1 MSGSYKKTIVLGLD
15 YSEFSGGISECNR
28 KMGLLDAEMKLA
40 QEQAKAYGG
49 ETDQLKIK
57 QEGLAQKIELQKKIV
72 EQQAAAYDKAMSSQK
87 KNEKQIDSMDKAL
100 LQSRT
105 TLQKLENE
113 YKDNNKQLEEFTRKS
128 RESTEN
134 QRSFGDTIRDVAD
147 TIGISANPVIEKF
160 AEKFDDIDENVGKSV
175 LTIGTLITTL
185 AGLTMKTAEQ
195 AKEISNVSQTMGMTT
210 DQYQVWDF
218 ILKSVGSDAESAS
231 GDLAALAE
239 KAKDAA
245 EGGNDSAKTFRMLG
259 ISLKDS
265 HGHLKSQND
274 LFLELIN
281 SLKNMEDTTTR
292 NAIASDLLSTTGEK
306 IIPILNMTKE
316 EFDSLKNSAYET
328 GYVMSGDTLQ
338 GFSKLNRA
346 MAEFDGVT
354 QGLSNSFAVTLLPM
368 LTALFNA
375 VTAIPTPVLQMI
387 ITITGIVATMVA
399 VMGAVNSTVGAFDK
413 FTSMLA
419 GVDTKTL
426 KTTAIILGVVAALI
440 ALSAI
445 IAVIMGKSDDLNR
458 TMESVGNSVG
468 NINKGVQNA
477 QKVRYNAR
485 GTPFFEGGETWVG
498 EDGPE
503 LVQLPT
509 GSRII
514 PNRQSRNPS
523 GDTYNITVNAKA
535 DDIDSI
541 QKLINLAKKERL
553 AMRMGMVRI

>member
-1 MSGSYKKTIVLGLD
+1 MSGSYKKTITLGLD

-160 AEKFDDIDENVGKSV
+160 AEKFDDIDENVGKAV

-399 VMGAVNSTVGAFDK
+399 VMGAVNSTVEAFDK

-535 DDIDSI
+535 DEIDSI

>member
-113 YKDNNKQLEEFTRKS
+113 YKNNNEQLEEFTRKS
-128 RESTEN
+128 KKSTEE

-147 TIGISANPVIEKF
+147 TIGISASPVVEKF
-160 AEKFDDIDENVGKSV
+160 AEKFDDIDEKVGKAV

-185 AGLTMKTAEQ
+185 TGLTMKTAEQ

-328 GYVMSGDTLQ
+328 GYVMSGNTLQ

-426 KTTAIILGVVAALI
+426 KTTGIILGVVAALI

-458 TMESVGNSVG
+458 TMESVGSSVG

-541 QKLINLAKKERL
+541 QKLINLAKRERL
-553 AMRMGMVRI
+553 AMRMGMVRV

>member
-128 RESTEN
+128 RESTEE
-134 QRSFGDTIRDVAD
+134 QRSFGDAIRDVAG
-147 TIGISANPVIEKF
+147 TLGAETSPAVEML
-160 AEKFDDIDENVGKSV
+160 AEKFDSVDEKVGKAV
-175 LTIGTLITTL
+175 LTVGTLVTTL
-185 AGLTMKTAEQ
+185 GGLTLKAAEQ
-195 AKEISNVSQTMGMTT
+195 AKEIVNVSQTMGMTT
-210 DQYQVWDF
+210 NEYQAWDYV
-218 ILKSVGSDAESAS
+218 LKSVGYDAESAS

-259 ISLKDS
+259 ISVKDG
-265 HGHLKSQND
+265 HGTLKSQNQ
-274 LFLELIN
+274 LFTELIS
-281 SLKNMEDTTTR
+281 SLRKMEDVTTR

-306 IIPILNMTKE
+306 IVPILNMTTE
-316 EFDSLKNSAYET
+316 EFLGLRDAAYDT
-328 GYVMSGDTLQ
+328 GYVMSGETLN
-338 GFSKLNRA
+338 GLSDLNKT
-346 MAEFDGVT
+346 MEEFRGVT
-354 QGLSNSFAVTLLPM
+354 KGLSNSFATALLPM
-368 LTALFNA
+368 MTALFQA
-375 VTAIPTPVLQMI
+375 ITAIPPSILQTVA
-387 ITITGIVATMVA
+387 TITGMIVVISSTMS
-399 VMGAVNSTVGAFDK
+399 AVNSTVGAFGK
-413 FTSMLA
+413 FTDILA
-419 GVDTKTL
+419 GVDTKAL
-426 KTTAIILGVVAALI
+426 TTTGIILAVVGALI
-440 ALSAI
+440 AL
-445 IAVIMGKSDDLNR
+445 AVVIGVIVGKGNDINR
-458 TMESVGNSVG
+458 TMDSVSSSINNVG
-468 NINKGVQNA
+468 AAA
-477 QKVRYNAR
+477 QRASKPRYNAN
-485 GTPFFEGGETWVG
+485 GTDFFEGGATWVG

-503 LVQLPT
+503 PVILPR

-514 PNRQSRNPS
+514 SNRDARSLI

-553 AMRMGMVRI
+553 AMRMGMVRM

>member
-160 AEKFDDIDENVGKSV
+160 AEKFDDIDENVGKAV

-328 GYVMSGDTLQ
+328 GYDMSGDTLQ

-514 PNRQSRNPS
+514 PNRQSRSPS

-553 AMRMGMVRI
+553 AMRMGMVRM

>member
-113 YKDNNKQLEEFTRKS
+113 YKNNNEQLEEFTRKS
-128 RESTEN
+128 KKSTEE

-147 TIGISANPVIEKF
+147 TIGISASPVVEKF
-160 AEKFDDIDENVGKSV
+160 AEKFDDIDEKVGKAV

-185 AGLTMKTAEQ
+185 TGLTMKTAEQ

-328 GYVMSGDTLQ
+328 GYVMSGNTLQ

-426 KTTAIILGVVAALI
+426 KTTGIILGVVAALI

-458 TMESVGNSVG
+458 TMESVGSSVG
-468 NINKGVQNA
+468 NINKGV

-541 QKLINLAKKERL
+541 QKLINLAKRERL
-553 AMRMGMVRI
+553 AMRMGMVRV

>member
-1 MSGSYKKTIVLGLD
+1 MSGSYRKTIVLGLD

-113 YKDNNKQLEEFTRKS
+113 YKDNNKQLEEFTKKS
-128 RESTEN
+128 RESTEE

-147 TIGISANPVIEKF
+147 TIGISANPVIEKL
-160 AEKFDDIDENVGKSV
+160 AEKFDDIDENVGKAV

-399 VMGAVNSTVGAFDK
+399 VMGAVNSTVEAFDK

-477 QKVRYNAR
+477 QKVRYNAN
-485 GTPFFEGGETWVG
+485 GTDFFEGGATWVG

-503 LVQLPT
+503 PVILPR
-509 GSRII
+509 GSKII
-514 PNRQSRNPS
+514 SNRDARSLT
-523 GDTYNITVNAKA
+523 GDTYNITVNAKV
-535 DDIDSI
+535 DDIDSVH
-541 QKLINLAKKERL
+541 KLINLAKQERL
-553 AMRMGMVRI
+553 AMRMGMVRM

>member
-1 MSGSYKKTIVLGLD
+1 
-15 YSEFSGGISECNR
+15 
-28 KMGLLDAEMKLA
+28 
-40 QEQAKAYGG
+40 
-49 ETDQLKIK
+49 
-57 QEGLAQKIELQKKIV
+57 
-72 EQQAAAYDKAMSSQK
+72 
-87 KNEKQIDSMDKAL
+87 
-100 LQSRT
+100 
-105 TLQKLENE
+105 
-113 YKDNNKQLEEFTRKS
+113 
-128 RESTEN
+128 
-134 QRSFGDTIRDVAD
+134 
-147 TIGISANPVIEKF
+147 
-160 AEKFDDIDENVGKSV
+160 
-175 LTIGTLITTL
+175 
-185 AGLTMKTAEQ
+185 MKTAEQ

-477 QKVRYNAR
+477 QKVRYNAN
-485 GTPFFEGGETWVG
+485 GTDFLKVEQHG
-498 EDGPE
+498 
-503 LVQLPT
+503 
-509 GSRII
+509 
-514 PNRQSRNPS
+514 
-523 GDTYNITVNAKA
+523 
-535 DDIDSI
+535 
-541 QKLINLAKKERL
+541 
-553 AMRMGMVRI
+553 

>member
-28 KMGLLDAEMKLA
+28 KMGLLDAEMRLA

-72 EQQAAAYDKAMSSQK
+72 EQQAASYDKAMSSQK

-128 RESTEN
+128 RESTEE

-147 TIGISANPVIEKF
+147 TIGISANPVIEKL
-160 AEKFDDIDENVGKSV
+160 AEKFDDIDENVGKAV

-477 QKVRYNAR
+477 QKVRYNAN
-485 GTPFFEGGETWVG
+485 GTDFFEGGATWVG

-503 LVQLPT
+503 PVILPR
-509 GSRII
+509 GSKII
-514 PNRQSRNPS
+514 SNRDARSLT
-523 GDTYNITVNAKA
+523 GDTYNITVNAKV
-535 DDIDSI
+535 DDIDSVH
-541 QKLINLAKKERL
+541 KLINLAKQERL
-553 AMRMGMVRI
+553 AMRMGMVRM